1 MRNEIFYEW
10 VIEELDEHGD
20 IHDVDHCQT
29 FAEAHKSRQH
39 LLNCQH
45 INAVDVASRRSVGN
59 ELDGLHYWGYAYVD
73 FENFTI
79 EPKYCSGDKV
89 PKHVI
94 KQVVFEGKQ
103 NAAKKGCS

>member
-10 VIEELDEHGD
+10 IIEELDEHGD
-20 IHDVDHCQT
+20 IHDVDHCET

-39 LLNCQH
+39 LLDRQH

-73 FENFTI
+73 FENQTI
-79 EPKYCSGDKV
+79 DAEYCSGHRV

-94 KQVVFEGKQ
+94 KQVVFEV
-103 NAAKKGCS
+103 

>member
-10 VIEELDEHGD
+10 IIEELDEHG
-20 IHDVDHCQT
+20 
-29 FAEAHKSRQH
+29 
-39 LLNCQH
+39 
-45 INAVDVASRRSVGN
+45 ASRRSVGN

-94 KQVVFEGKQ
+94 KQVEKLKQ
-103 NAAKKGCS
+103 LT